1 MCRRREAENSFS
13 GPPAHSCLS
22 GISSFALCLHT
33 GCCGGLRGG
42 AERGGASALMLGPAN
57 LTFKVSHTACQQV
70 KLQLFLLCLLNGPGY
85 MGASWATAALS
96 RKGSLFWVPGNPVPL
111 KAHRLLAAHPF
122 IPCQTPIS
130 PCKDSPM
137 LTT

>member
-1 MCRRREAENSFS
+1 MCRRQEAENSFS

-70 KLQLFLLCLLNGPGY
+70 KLQLFLLPPKWTRLR
-85 MGASWATAALS
+85 GASWTTAALP
-96 RKGSLFWVPGNPVPL
+96 RKGLLFWVPGNPVPL

-122 IPCQTPIS
+122 ISCQTPIS